1 MIGISFYLQDQDAEK
16 QILHAA
22 NLGVKRAFTSLH
34 IPEEKGDLVQR
45 MSALLKLANRHDIE
59 IYADVSLNTLNHL
72 GINRFEDLSS
82 FGIKGIRLDDG
93 FDYETIH
100 ALAGVFSLSLNASTL
115 TEKELQTILGNG
127 ISHERL
133 IAWHNFY
140 PRRETGLDE
149 KFFHK
154 QNQLFKKY
162 GIPIAAFIPGMG
174 TKRGPLYDG
183 LPTLEKHRYID
194 SFTAGIEMLQH
205 VKEVFIGDPGTDN
218 ELLEKLSVYENQ
230 NILVINAESTKLLSG
245 IYQLRPDLSRDV
257 HRLAD
262 TRTSSV
268 IEADN
273 TIARKIGMITMDNDG
288 YGRYRGEIQICRR
301 DLDADSRVNVIGQV
315 AEKDL
320 PLLDLAHPG
329 QKIKLIVS

>member
-1 MIGISFYLQDQDAEK
+1 VIGISFYLQDGDAEK

-22 NLGVKRAFTSLH
+22 NSGVKRAFTSLH
-34 IPEEKGDLVQR
+34 IPEETGDLVQR
-45 MSALLKLANRHDIE
+45 MSELLKLANRHDIE
-59 IYADVSLNTLNHL
+59 LHADVSLKTLDHL

-115 TEKELQTILGNG
+115 TEKELQTVLESG
-127 ISHERL
+127 IAPERL

-140 PRRETGLDE
+140 PRRETGLDD

-162 GIPIAAFIPGMG
+162 GIHIAAFIPGTG

-194 SFTAGIEMLQH
+194 SYAAGIEMMQH
-205 VKEVFIGDPGTDN
+205 VNEVFIGDPGTDN
-218 ELLEKLSVYENQ
+218 GLLEKLSAYKNQ
-230 NILVINAESTKLLSG
+230 NILVINVESTKLTSG

-257 HRLAD
+257 HRLVD
-262 TRTSSV
+262 TRTTSK
-268 IEADN
+268 IETEN
-273 TIARKIGMITMDNDG
+273 TIARKIGMITMDNDD

-301 DLDADSRVNVIGQV
+301 DLAADNRINVIGQV
-315 AEKDL
+315 EEDDL
-320 PLLDLAHPG
+320 PLLDLVQPG

>member
-22 NLGVKRAFTSLH
+22 NSGVKRAFTSLH

-45 MSALLKLANRHDIE
+45 MSVLLKLANRHNIE
-59 IYADVSLNTLNHL
+59 IHADVSLKTLDHL
-72 GINRFEDLSS
+72 AINNFEDLSA

-115 TEKELQTILGNG
+115 TEKELQTILESG
-127 ISHERL
+127 ISPDGL

-149 KFFHK
+149 EFFHK
-154 QNQLFKKY
+154 RNELFKKY
-162 GIPIAAFIPGMG
+162 GIHIAAFIPGLG

-194 SFTAGIEMLQH
+194 SYAAGVEMLAY
-205 VKEVFIGDPGTDN
+205 VNEVFIGDPGTDN
-218 ELLEKLSVYENQ
+218 ELLEKLSVYKNQ
-230 NILVINAESTKLLSG
+230 NILIINVKSTKLSSG

-257 HRLAD
+257 HRFVD
-262 TRTSSV
+262 TRTSSG
-268 IEADN
+268 IIAEN
-273 TIARKIGMITMDNDG
+273 TINRKIGMITMDNDE
-288 YGRYRGEIQICRR
+288 YGRYRGEMQICRR
-301 DLDADSRVNVIGQV
+301 DLDSDNRVNVIGQV
-315 AEKDL
+315 EEKDL
-320 PLLDLAHPG
+320 PLLDLAQPG
-329 QKIKLIVS
+329 QKIKLILS